1 MNERVET
8 KLLAAARILV
18 VILPLCLI
26 GGRVAVD
33 VALSL
38 TAILFLVRSAIVRD
52 WRWARNTWFKFGVA
66 LWLWMLFISP
76 FAFDPRL
83 SFSQAAPWIRF
94 LIFAAALEAWVLNEI
109 WMRRLLW
116 VTTGTVAFVACDTW
130 LQYLTGSDLFGHAR
144 PSAERLSGPFDGLRP
159 GIFITKMMFPAV
171 LGAFVWHAWR
181 RAWAKGALVSFV
193 LLLVGAVFVSGER
206 MALLL
211 ALAGLGLAALLQ
223 KGMLRMLLAGTLSLV
238 AAGITV
244 LALFDPNMLVRHV
257 TETVET
263 VKGLRDSPYGE
274 IWRSAL
280 HLTGERP
287 LLGVG
292 MKNFRVAC
300 ADPSIALPESV
311 VNRCATH
318 THNLYLEFLTESGV
332 PWFIGFV
339 LLVAMWARQLW
350 RGWRSEPHN
359 MWLLGPLVGVAVLL
373 WPLGPSASFFSN
385 WFGGIF
391 WLSLGWALAAIRM
404 QEQAR

>member
-1 MNERVET
+1 MPVC
-8 KLLAAARILV
+8 LV
-18 VILPLCLI
+18 

-33 VALSL
+33 VAMSL
-38 TAILFLVRSAIVRD
+38 TMILFLVRSVMTRD
-52 WRWARNTWFKFGVA
+52 WQWARSAWFKIGVA

-76 FAFDPRL
+76 VAFDPRL

-116 VTTGTVAFVACDTW
+116 VMTGAVVFVAGDTW
-130 LQYLTGSDLFGHAR
+130 LQYFTGSDLFGHVR

-181 RAWAKGALVSFV
+181 RAWAKAALVALV

-211 ALAGLGLAALLQ
+211 ALAGLGFAALLQ
-223 KGMLRMLLAGTLSLV
+223 KGMLRMLLAGTLGLA
-238 AAGITV
+238 AAGITI
-244 LALFDPNMLVRHV
+244 LTLLDPAMLVRHV

-263 VKGLRDSPYGE
+263 AKSFHDSPYGE

-280 HLTGERP
+280 HLAEKRP

-300 ADPSIALPESV
+300 ADPEIGLPESV
-311 VNRCATH
+311 ANRCATH
-318 THNLYLEFLTESGV
+318 THNLYLEFLAESGV
-332 PWFIGFV
+332 PGFLCFV
-339 LLVAMWARQLW
+339 LLVAVWARHLW
-350 RGWRSEPHN
+350 RGWRVEPHN
-359 MWLLGPLVGVAVLL
+359 PWLLGPLVGVAVLL

-404 QEQAR
+404 REQAR